1 MIKFS
6 PLDKWVLT
14 ISAFLYVGAAMN
26 YEDAQ
31 TQTFFI
37 HTRAQ
42 MWAGI
47 IPSKYAS
54 YIQKVT
60 VIIFYMSIYNYVAVI
75 ICIGGENQAH
85 NSIQ

>member
-31 TQTFFI
+31 TQTFSY
-37 HTRAQ
+37 TPELK

-47 IPSKYAS
+47 ISKNMPLA
-54 YIQKVT
+54 YILFMSILY
-60 VIIFYMSIYNYVAVI
+60 IIFVNMQSDYMYT
-75 ICIGGENQAH
+75 
-85 NSIQ
+85 